1 MASLLGVS
9 AYLPPLEGFFTP
21 VLSPLPKKDPVGR
34 CVCVVLG
41 IAVTFGAPSMYR
53 SRKRPETVVSDI
65 ERSPSPPHRQC

>member
-1 MASLLGVS
+1 MCRRKKKKRRSCFVASLLGVS

-41 IAVTFGAPSMYR
+41 IAVTFWAPS
-53 SRKRPETVVSDI
+53 TGV
-65 ERSPSPPHRQC
+65 ERDHGK